1 MATKEQTY
9 KAQLEKLGV
18 YDEAFDSAIHE
29 LCILEREMSR
39 ARKQLKAKAGDGQA
53 PSLTDPLYG
62 VIRQINSAVLAY
74 RDSLGLTPKG
84 LRKLKGNL
92 YEPKSMTPARDT
104 VLSLIQSKHEAR
116 KSAPPA

>member
-9 KAQLEKLGV
+9 KSQMEKLGV
-18 YDEAFDSAIHE
+18 YDAAFDAAIHE

-39 ARKQLKAKAGDGQA
+39 ARKQLKAKTAEGQA

-62 VIRQINSAVLAY
+62 VIRQINTAVLAY

-84 LRKLKGNL
+84 LRKLKGNIC
-92 YEPKSMTPARDT
+92 EPKTLAPARET
-104 VLSLIQSKHEAR
+104 VLSIIQGKHDVR
-116 KSAPPA
+116 KSNSSA